1 MLDMLKFELF
11 LSPEQYV
18 LYDSVLTAAVSR
30 FYNAQQQQVVRPSVA
45 PVCYSAMPVA
55 TVCQ

>member
-30 FYNAQQQQVVRPSVA
+30 FYNVQQQQVVRPSVA